1 MRTELSGGTSV
12 TERRTMDDESR
23 EPANG
28 FLPAGVA
35 QVPKEELQ
43 RYLKCKRIGNYL
55 LGKTVGEGSF
65 ARVKQGFHVL
75 TGEKVGNRNYDISD
89 VIIRFGSRVNCKVPV
104 LGISFCRSV
113 CRNNSKVIA

>member
-1 MRTELSGGTSV
+1 MSPTEGHDV
-12 TERRTMDDESR
+12 DMNDETR
-23 EPANG
+23 EQVNG

-55 LGKTVGEGSF
+55 LGKAIGEGSF

-75 TGEKVGNRNYDISD
+75 TGEKVGNYDVNE
-89 VIIRFGSRVNCKVPV
+89 VI
-104 LGISFCRSV
+104 
-113 CRNNSKVIA
+113 